1 MFKKEI
7 YLKIL
12 TVVLILLM
20 FTVPILAEG
29 EEEDLVST
37 VFFETDIREALNE
50 LALQTGVNIV
60 YDESVVGRVTL
71 DLNQIPLEKALDMML
86 LIGGY
91 QYRKLEDNFYI
102 VGSPDPNSPIY
113 QRITESETIK
123 LDYITASHAVD
134 LLPPYYEDFIRTT
147 AEADDMLTITAPKK
161 VIESFK
167 EHLKKIDKPEPEILI
182 EVLVTEVSKEVI
194 KEQGMDLFG
203 LTTEEAAENY
213 SIDYDG
219 IFALQAAGPAGQLLS
234 QIKLLEEQNLAE
246 ITANPSIRV
255 SNKESANLFVGE
267 ERVLILEL
275 EDEDILEDVEVGVSL
290 EVTPEVKSKDDI
302 RMQISPNI
310 SNFTDEQEDQLIVRR
325 SEISSTVRTKH
336 NQTITIA
343 GMTLDEIVEFE
354 SKVPV
359 LGDMPLLRWLFRE
372 ESEKKGER
380 EMLIFITPKIIGQ

>member
-1 MFKKEI
+1 MFKKEM

-12 TVVLILLM
+12 TAVLILVL
-20 FTVPILAEG
+20 FTGSVLAQA
-29 EEEDLVST
+29 EEEPQVST

-50 LALQTGVNIV
+50 ISLQTGVNIV

-71 DLNQIPLEKALDMML
+71 DLNQVPLEKALDMML
-86 LIGGY
+86 LAGGY
-91 QYRKLEDNFYI
+91 QYRKLENNFYI
-102 VGSPDPNSPIY
+102 VGSPDPDSPIY

-134 LLPPYYEDFIRTT
+134 LLPSYYEDFIRSTDET
-147 AEADDMLTITAPKK
+147 DDMLTITAPGK

-167 EHLKKIDKPEPEILI
+167 EHLAKIDNPEPEILI
-182 EVLVTEVSKEVI
+182 EVLVTEVSTEVI
-194 KEQGMDLFG
+194 KERGMDLFG
-203 LTTEEAAENY
+203 LTTESAAENY
-213 SIDYDG
+213 SLDYDG

-290 EVTPEVKSKDDI
+290 EVTPEVKSKDDVRI
-302 RMQISPNI
+302 QISPDI

-325 SEISSTVRTKH
+325 SEITSTVRTK
-336 NQTITIA
+336 NNETITMA
-343 GMTLDEIVEFE
+343 GMTLDEIVEYE
-354 SKVPV
+354 SKVPG
-359 LGDMPLLRWLFRE
+359 LGDVPLIRWLFRE

>member
-29 EEEDLVST
+29 EEENLVST

-50 LALQTGVNIV
+50 LSLQTGVNIV

-275 EDEDILEDVEVGVSL
+275 EDEDILEEVEVGVSI
-290 EVTPEVKSKDDI
+290 EVTPEVKAEDYI
-302 RMQISPNI
+302 RMKISPNI
-310 SNFTDEQEDQLIVRR
+310 SNFTDEQENQLIVRR
-325 SEISSTVRTKH
+325 SEISSTIRTKH
-336 NQTITIA
+336 NQTITMA
-343 GMTLDEIVEFE
+343 AMTLDEISEYK

-359 LGDMPLLRWLFRE
+359 LGDIPLIRWLFRE
-372 ESEKKGER
+372 ESNKKGER

>member
-1 MFKKEI
+1 
-7 YLKIL
+7 
-12 TVVLILLM
+12 
-20 FTVPILAEG
+20 
-29 EEEDLVST
+29 
-37 VFFETDIREALNE
+37 
-50 LALQTGVNIV
+50 
-60 YDESVVGRVTL
+60 
-71 DLNQIPLEKALDMML
+71 
-86 LIGGY
+86 
-91 QYRKLEDNFYI
+91 
-102 VGSPDPNSPIY
+102 
-113 QRITESETIK
+113 
-123 LDYITASHAVD
+123 
-134 LLPPYYEDFIRTT
+134 
-147 AEADDMLTITAPKK
+147 LTITAPKK

-275 EDEDILEDVEVGVSL
+275 EDEDILEEVEVGVSI
-290 EVTPEVKSKDDI
+290 EVTPEVKAEDYI
-302 RMQISPNI
+302 RMKISPNI
-310 SNFTDEQEDQLIVRR
+310 SNFTDEQENQLIVRR
-325 SEISSTVRTKH
+325 SEISSTIRTKH
-336 NQTITIA
+336 NQTITMA
-343 GMTLDEIVEFE
+343 AMTLDEISEYK

-359 LGDMPLLRWLFRE
+359 LGDIPLIRWLFRE
-372 ESEKKGER
+372 ESNKKGER